1 MNGRSLAAYNPP
13 VRRLPAL
20 IVVLALLPSIAHA
33 QPRCDDPA
41 GAIISSVEFV
51 GLGSAPEADIRS
63 ALAVEPGST
72 VGPLALTR
80 LEDRVLATGWF
91 ESASVVISSS
101 SSSSSPSSEGG
112 CVLRVRVREYP
123 PVTEIRFPDVRAYDR
138 GAALVSM
145 LEIQP
150 GRPANRAAAERD
162 GARIVERYQEDGYEA
177 ARYLDADIDG
187 GIVTFRIAEG
197 RIVRIDVVGAKRT
210 GARRVRQVLGVK
222 KGDLYNAIALIRGQ
236 TALYR
241 TGLFSLVGYGV
252 EPVDSAGA
260 AGDLVL
266 TVNVGE
272 IDNPFSRTDVLVD
285 REQTATG
292 IEARIRNVGA
302 GHSMHSRFQ
311 LLGPSAGRLAEVGF
325 DEFYR
330 AEALAEVRLFRPNPT
345 SEGGRVGVGVER
357 VRGRVR
363 EDLGLTFDSTLA
375 SLRVGADVPVMTGG
389 PGLTG
394 VGTFTALAGW
404 RLVDV
409 SKPALAPDSG
419 AWGRGEVGFELE
431 RVSGFETPARLT
443 VRGGVEMNAGE
454 HPFSYLEGEGSYQLA
469 IARGHRIEA
478 RAEAANLSGR
488 RIPYWRERVVGGPD
502 GPLAVGPEHAFA
514 RQYAHGRLAYVAS
527 MPRDLLGAALGY
539 DGAVWGG
546 AAGEGKA
553 DDAQSGF
560 VEVRAGPPFAR
571 IRAGV
576 AVPVDGRRDR
586 APWWFAGVTIASPY

>member
-1 MNGRSLAAYNPP
+1 M
-13 VRRLPAL
+13 RRLWHRNVRVPGGGEGAGTLAVLLVVAL
-20 IVVLALLPSIAHA
+20 GPIAHA

-41 GAIISSVEFV
+41 GAVVSTVEFA
-51 GLGSAPEADIRS
+51 GLASAPEPAIRA
-63 ALAVEPGST
+63 ALAVEPGAT
-72 VGPLALTR
+72 VAPLSLTK

-91 ESASVVISSS
+91 ESASVVITP
-101 SSSSSPSSEGG
+101 SSSPEGG

-123 PVTEIRFPDVRAYDR
+123 AVTEIRFPGVRAFSR
-138 GAALVSM
+138 GAALLPS

-162 GARIVERYQEDGYEA
+162 GERIAERYREEGYEA
-177 ARYLDADIDG
+177 ARFLGADIDG
-187 GIVTFRIAEG
+187 SVVSFRIAEG
-197 RIVRIDVVGAKRT
+197 RIARIDVVGAKRT
-210 GARRVRQVLGVK
+210 GARRVRQVLGMK
-222 KGDLYNAIALIRGQ
+222 KGDLYDVRALIKGQ
-236 TALYR
+236 SALYR

-252 EPVDSAGA
+252 EPVDSAS

-272 IDNPFSRTDVLVD
+272 IESPFSRTDVLVD
-285 REQTATG
+285 RAQTATE

-311 LLGPSAGRLAEVGF
+311 LLGPSAGDLAEVGF

-330 AEALAEVRLFRPNPT
+330 AEALAEVRLFRPSPS
-345 SEGGRVGVGVER
+345 SEGGRIGVGVER
-357 VRGRVR
+357 VKGRVR

-375 SLRVGADVPVMTGG
+375 SLRAGADVPVVTGG

-394 VGTFTALAGW
+394 IGTFTALAGW

-409 SKPALAPDSG
+409 SEPVLDPESG
-419 AWGRGEVGFELE
+419 AWGRGEIGFELE
-431 RVSGFETPARLT
+431 QVSGFETPAR
-443 VRGGVEMNAGE
+443 VAIRGGVEMNAGE

-469 IARGHRIEA
+469 IARGHRLEL
-478 RAEAANLSGR
+478 RADAANLSGR
-488 RIPYWRERVVGGPD
+488 RIPYWRELVVGGPE

-527 MPRDLLGAALGY
+527 MPRDLLGAALGF

-553 DDAQSGF
+553 EDAQAGF
-560 VEVRAGPPFAR
+560 LELRAGPPFAR

-586 APWWFAGVTIASPY
+586 EPWWFAGVTIASPY